1 MVDKL
6 TQKLY
11 NVYIKSEE
19 RVSKM
24 AIFFL
29 NIETMNE
36 EPGTFVKY
44 VGPFKAM
51 IKNQAGQ
58 KLVVDIDDFWA
69 A

>member
-1 MVDKL
+1 
-6 TQKLY
+6 
-11 NVYIKSEE
+11 
-19 RVSKM
+19 M
-24 AIFFL
+24 AITFL
-29 NIETMNE
+29 NIETMTE

-51 IKNQAGQ
+51 IKDQTGK